1 MSFQNSSCKTFRLF
15 CNEEQEPD
23 PEPIENIKI
32 NFFSSNQLQHPKN
45 NFNRALCLSGGGAR
59 SFTMS
64 ITILRDLELN
74 NKINNFDTIGSVSGG
89 SWANALFQY
98 GKYDSRSEFLGD
110 VYEPQNI
117 NQENINLLP
126 KTCVRSCTDISIGD
140 ELIREAGDVVKFLLD
155 KEKASTI
162 WKRLV
167 SYYSAPFSLN
177 VNKFFSYNEESIK
190 KELENQSELSREDF
204 ILPSKILPFPLFFST
219 VEGPESLEPYIIDTN
234 ASATIF
240 EMSPLYTGIYNPLSI
255 TYTNEEKTKED
266 TIDVGNFINSVS
278 FKGILGENNISKVN
292 ERFLLLD
299 AMSLSSWA
307 LGSFINSLELPDFLD
322 KELYIEN
329 YFNKT
334 ENNEFLFTDGGTVNN
349 EGIIPMVQRNFE
361 TIVCCV
367 NSDTKFNYFISDDY
381 TIETL
386 PLDFR
391 LASLFGINLTQ
402 NFFGERTYDF
412 TNAQIFKKENFYTL
426 IKEMNNIEKKGDGIV
441 CKIEVETIENNWYNI
456 PGNRKHILI
465 IIYPSVPENWFNLLK
480 PEIQSIV
487 EEKNLPFIKTQLVG
501 INAESSNLMASMTSW
516 TVNKYMDVIME

>member
-1 MSFQNSSCKTFRLF
+1 MSLQNSSCKTFRLF
-15 CNEEQEPD
+15 CPEHEPD

-32 NFFSSNQLQHPKN
+32 NFFSSKQLQYPKN

-140 ELIREAGDVVKFLLD
+140 ELIREAGAVINFLLE
-155 KEKASTI
+155 KEKFSTI

-167 SYYSAPFSLN
+167 SYYSVPFSLN

-219 VEGPESLEPYIIDTN
+219 IEGPESLEPYIIGTN
-234 ASATIF
+234 MRATIF

-278 FKGILGENNISKVN
+278 FKGILVENNISKVN